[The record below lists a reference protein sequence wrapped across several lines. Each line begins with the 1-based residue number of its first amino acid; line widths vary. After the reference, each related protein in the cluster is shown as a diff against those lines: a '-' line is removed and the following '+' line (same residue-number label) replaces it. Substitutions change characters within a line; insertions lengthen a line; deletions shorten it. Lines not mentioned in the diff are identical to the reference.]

1 VSVPLPLV
9 AAWLADPEQPDGV
22 REQFCR
28 RVAEQLESRAFR
40 YDPADDAWHY
50 RPEPDRLL

>member
-1 VSVPLPLV
+1 VSVPLPLD
-9 AAWLADPEQPDGV
+9 AAWLADPEQPDWV

-28 RVAEQLESRAFR
+28 RVAEQVESRAFR

-50 RPEPDRLL
+50 RPERARLL